1 MIRRLTR
8 ILILACLCLALTATA
23 AQAHPQG
30 QQGHGPHPFTPPV
43 VAGQQRPVNVVVT
56 KDDGYRYL
64 DTAVGV
70 AIAAG
75 LVAACTIAVRRW
87 PRRSQVA

>member
-1 MIRRLTR
+1 MIHRLTR

-23 AQAHPQG
+23 AQADPQG
-30 QQGHGPHPFTPPV
+30 RQGHGPHPFTPTV

-56 KDDGYRYL
+56 NNDGFRYL
-64 DTAVGV
+64 DTAVGA

-75 LVAACTIAVRRW
+75 LVVACTIAVRRR
-87 PRRSQVA
+87 PRRSQAA

>member
-1 MIRRLTR
+1 MSHRLTR

-23 AQAHPQG
+23 AQANPHRF
-30 QQGHGPHPFTPPV
+30 QGHGPHSIVPASPI
-43 VAGQQRPVNVVVT
+43 AQQKPANVVVT
-56 KDDGYRYL
+56 KGGYSYL
-64 DTAVGV
+64 DTVVGA

-75 LVAACTIAVRRW
+75 LVGAGTIAVRRW